1 MQYGRCWIRACSLL
15 SNARLPAWALLIR
28 IILLTPLAAC
38 AVHTPYPF
46 GIKGNPHVIIAVTST
61 TASADVSSLSD
72 IRSVSK
78 SDIKNNEQTQIRE
91 TLEKVRMNVDACMRN
106 RLSQREGVRM
116 EQGAHSMDEDKMELS
131 WAKERGADLVLAV
144 DVSGYGHVKRKWI
157 LLMAGTGLIETV
169 AQGVAAAGVTG
180 NPAVGAGVAAEEIA
194 QESLWLGGV
203 WLWNKYLAPV
213 TLEGRMWRVRD
224 GKLIWHDVQFTDS
237 SNLFGL
243 LFGKKQPKK
252 EKALAMSLKKAEDDL
267 FSDLVRYID
276 RQILHPGKGRV

>member
-1 MQYGRCWIRACSLL
+1 M
-15 SNARLPAWALLIR
+15 
-28 IILLTPLAAC
+28 ILFIPLVAC
-38 AVHTPYPF
+38 AVHMPYPL
-46 GIKGNPHVIIAVTST
+46 GIKGNPHVIIAVTP
-61 TASADVSSLSD
+61 AIVSAHVSSLSD
-72 IRSVSK
+72 IHSMTESHAKGELNR
-78 SDIKNNEQTQIRE
+78 EQVQIRDA
-91 TLEKVRMNVDACMRN
+91 LEKVRMNVDAYMRN
-106 RLSQREGVRM
+106 RLSQREGVRI
-116 EQGAHSMDEDKMELS
+116 EQSAHAMNKDKVELS

-144 DVSGYGHVKRKWI
+144 DVSGYGHVKRRWI

-180 NPAVGAGVAAEEIA
+180 NPVVGAGVAAEEMA
-194 QESLWLGGV
+194 QESLWLGGA

-224 GKLIWHDVQFTDS
+224 GRLIWHDVQFTDS

-243 LFGKKQPKK
+243 LLGKKQPKK

-276 RQILHPGKGRV
+276 RQILYPGKGRA